1 MINTSFAE
9 RDEIGAAEHDKFHK
23 KLTIE
28 TIGTGDR
35 EQLLIYCKTFM
46 WTAECAGRH
55 GLLKGG
61 EIPRGETPLLDA
73 LQVDGSSS
81 EVSVLS
87 DGRRTGLA
95 ATCGSESLY
104 PLLYCTMAYVRVA
117 HVFFI
122 FINATDGS
130 NYILHIQVS
139 PVLETVW
146 GCWGL
151 NEITCV

>member
-1 MINTSFAE
+1 
-9 RDEIGAAEHDKFHK
+9 
-23 KLTIE
+23 
-28 TIGTGDR
+28 
-35 EQLLIYCKTFM
+35 M
-46 WTAECAGRH
+46 WMAECAGRH

-104 PLLYCTMAYVRVA
+104 PLLYYGLRSRWH

-139 PVLETVW
+139 PDLETVW

-151 NEITCV
+151 TEITRSPFWQYRFPRVASILALILAPQASGLRLWP